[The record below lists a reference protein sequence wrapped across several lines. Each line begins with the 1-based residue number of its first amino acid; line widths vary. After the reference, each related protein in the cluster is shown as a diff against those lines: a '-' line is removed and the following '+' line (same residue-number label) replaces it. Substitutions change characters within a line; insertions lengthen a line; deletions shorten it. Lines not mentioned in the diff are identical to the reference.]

1 MIQLALRQQ
10 REYVLRG
17 LMTPLGISLQIFYC
31 DQGLELCC
39 ACLFL
44 RVRTAGRLSS
54 ELSVLS
60 SLCQDLFL
68 TVHMKDQLA
77 GRAHLRLG
85 AEIELSVCEGVNR
98 SDGDAVHHVEVLAQ
112 RRKRLLVYR
121 IPPHSKA
128 PVLTGRGDEKRG

>member
-1 MIQLALRQQ
+1 MIKLAFREQ
-10 REYVLRG
+10 REYALRG
-17 LMTPLGISLQIFYC
+17 LMTHLSIAPQIVYR
-31 DQGLELCC
+31 DQGLEFRC

-44 RVRTAGRLSS
+44 RARTAGCLSS
-54 ELSVLS
+54 ELSELS

-98 SDGDAVHHVEVLAQ
+98 SDSDAVHHVEVLAQ
-112 RRKRLLVYR
+112 RRKRLLVHR
-121 IPPHSKA
+121 IP
-128 PVLTGRGDEKRG
+128 LTRRHLCSQAGVMRNAA